1 MTITMLIMA
10 IQKFL
15 QKELADDTQPVPPV
29 LLGYLLPNTSVNPVS
44 PVIMIRPAEG
54 EGDSG
59 QGKIQ
64 IKLQFGTSS
73 EDDTGLI
80 ILLNLMERVRILL
93 LRQRVL
99 EQKFSLDASWTWK
112 LDEEHPSE
120 VWRGELTTT
129 WALPQIRQEVVL

>member
-1 MTITMLIMA
+1 MTITLLILA

-15 QKELADDTQPVPPV
+15 QQELADDTQPVPQV
-29 LLGYLLPNTSVNPVS
+29 LLGYLPPNTSVNPVS
-44 PVIMIRPAEG
+44 PVIMLRPAEG

-59 QGKIQ
+59 HGQIQ
-64 IKLQFGTSS
+64 IKLQFGTHS

-80 ILLNLMERVRILL
+80 MLLNLMERVRILL

-99 EQKFSLDASWTWK
+99 EQKFVVDASWTWK
-112 LDEEHPSE
+112 LDEEHPSAF
-120 VWRGELTTT
+120 WRGELTTT

>member
-1 MTITMLIMA
+1 MTITLLLMA

-29 LLGYLLPNTSVNPVS
+29 LLGYLTTDTSINPVS
-44 PVIMIRPAEG
+44 PVIMLRPTEG
-54 EGDSG
+54 EGDSSHG
-59 QGKIQ
+59 QIQ

-80 ILLNLMERVRILL
+80 VLLNLMERVRILL

-99 EQKFSLDASWTWK
+99 EQKFSLEANWTWK
-112 LDEEHPSE
+112 LDEEHPSA

>member
-1 MTITMLIMA
+1 MTITLLIMA

-15 QKELADDTQPVPPV
+15 QNELADDTQPVPPV
-29 LLGYLLPNTSVNPVS
+29 LLGYLLPDTTVNLDY
-44 PVIMIRPAEG
+44 PVIMILPAEG

-64 IKLQFGTSS
+64 IKLQFGTHS
-73 EDDTGLI
+73 EEDTGLI
-80 ILLNLMERVRILL
+80 MLLNLMERVRILL

-99 EQKFSLDASWTWK
+99 EQKFSLDAVWTWK
-112 LDEEHPSE
+112 LDEEHPSA

>member
-1 MTITMLIMA
+1 MTITLLILA

-29 LLGYLLPNTSVNPVS
+29 QLGYLSPNTSVNPVY

-59 QGKIQ
+59 QGQIQ
-64 IKLQFGTSS
+64 MKLQFGTYS
-73 EDDTGLI
+73 EDDTGLVE
-80 ILLNLMERVRILL
+80 LLNLMERVRILL

-99 EQKFSLDASWTWK
+99 EQKFRLEASWTWK
-112 LDEEHPSE
+112 LDEEHPSA

>member
-1 MTITMLIMA
+1 MTITLLLMA

-29 LLGYLLPNTSVNPVS
+29 LLGYLLPDTIIDLVY

-59 QGKIQ
+59 QGKIK
-64 IKLQFGTSS
+64 IKIQFGTHS
-73 EDDTGLI
+73 EEETGLI
-80 ILLNLMERVRILL
+80 MLLNLMERVRILL

-99 EQKFSLDASWTWK
+99 EQRFSLDASWTWK
-112 LDEEHPSE
+112 LDEEHLSA